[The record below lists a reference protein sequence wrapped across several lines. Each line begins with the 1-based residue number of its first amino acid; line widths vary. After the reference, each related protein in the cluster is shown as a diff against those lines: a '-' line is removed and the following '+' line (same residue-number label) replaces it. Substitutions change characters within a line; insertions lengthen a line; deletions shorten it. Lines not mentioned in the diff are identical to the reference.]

1 MHHSV
6 QRGWTLAVATAG
18 AVIALSA
25 RSSPYRAQAVKP
37 PARASVPSEDA
48 AFFEAKVRPLL
59 FENCFACHGDQKQ
72 MGGLRL
78 DSREALA
85 KGAASG
91 PVVAPGDPDNS
102 RLIRAVQYTGAI
114 RMPPAGKLKP
124 DEIA

>member
-1 MHHSV
+1 MDS
-6 QRGWTLAVATAG
+6 QTKRCWTLATAVAG
-18 AVIALSA
+18 ALVALSA
-25 RSSPYRAQAVKP
+25 RSSPYRLQAVKP
-37 PARASVPSEDA
+37 PERASVRSEDA

-91 PVVAPGDPDNS
+91 PVVVPGDPDNS

-114 RMPPAGKLKP
+114 RMPPAG
-124 DEIA
+124 